1 MIKFTSD
8 LNRGPLMTD
17 LEVPTYFLWKVPFKV
32 PVEAISKEIANVKI
46 PESEYIELVNVN
58 FMIFTG
64 TNMLCYS
71 KKYLSQADKITA
83 IVFNSAICEPDGF
96 DVSWIERITT
106 REKFLEAFDEY
117 KEARN
122 QYLLTKNFIER
133 KVGLYLDLL

>member
-1 MIKFTSD
+1 
-8 LNRGPLMTD
+8 MTD